1 MRIVI
6 NGGGKIGEEL
16 ANTMHA
22 KGHQVTVIEI
32 DKKKIERLSRR
43 IPQQVLLI
51 QGDGCDSD
59 FQRDAGIEDADI
71 FVTTTGADD
80 VNLVA
85 CEIASLVFNVPRSI
99 ARVSNPKNNRI
110 FRRVGVEVVSS
121 TTVISRLIE
130 MEATKGAV
138 HALLSMTQGD
148 LVVMEVGLAAKVS
161 GKKPEGKRVADIAG
175 LLPEESLLVAVGD
188 GSELHIVK
196 GNTVLHPGDSLI
208 IVSKQGSENEVR
220 KVLSNL
226 WKGRSERNHLVR

>member
-6 NGGGKIGEEL
+6 NGGGKIGEHL
-16 ANTMHA
+16 ANTMHT
-22 KGHQVTVIEI
+22 KGHQVSVIEANR
-32 DKKKIERLSRR
+32 KKAERLSQR

-85 CEIASLVFNVPRSI
+85 CEIASLVFSVPRTI
-99 ARVSNPKNNRI
+99 ARVSNPRNNRI
-110 FRRVGVEVVSS
+110 FRRMGIEAVSS

-130 MEATKGAV
+130 MEATEGAV

-148 LVVMEVGLAAKVS
+148 LVVIEVSLAARLAN
-161 GKKPEGKRVADIAG
+161 KKPEGKRVADIAA
-175 LLPEESLLVAVGD
+175 LLPNESLLVAVGD
-188 GSELHIVK
+188 GSDVHIVN
-196 GNTVLHPGDSLI
+196 GNTILNPGDSLI
-208 IVSKQGSENEVR
+208 AVSKQGSEETVR
-220 KVLSNL
+220 QVLSSL
-226 WKGRSERNHLVR
+226 WQ